1 MGDNVHSV
9 ESSVP
14 FQRRCYLA
22 LRGPPCIEHDGVDL
36 RPQISKDR
44 LNIRNGRIDEENFC
58 WASHDHILFE
68 FWVQTNAA
76 LAARR

>member
-1 MGDNVHSV
+1 M
-9 ESSVP
+9 P

-44 LNIRNGRIDEENFC
+44 LNISNGRIDEEDFC
-58 WASHDHILFE
+58 WASHDHIFLFRVLGSDE
-68 FWVQTNAA
+68 RRLKFRAT
-76 LAARR
+76 LAKGIM